1 MAAIKRFPIDKW
13 TLLAADFDDTSTSA
27 TKDGAGLQTITL
39 VDTPSRGT
47 DLLGDDSSNC
57 LTINGT
63 SEYAKIPATFLTP
76 FPKAITFLLV
86 CKPSGYTNGMR
97 LFSKLNTAGTQ
108 VLDLYVDAGQKFAM
122 RCMSDAG
129 ITALTSTVTA
139 TVGTTYRIGISVGAK
154 GLSFYINGSKVA
166 DASGRAWIPPVIASN
181 GEQFPIGGYC
191 ASSTFSNFFAGDIDA
206 FRVYSREMTDPELA
220 AYTAG
225 NAPSVIPEAVLW
237 KEVVGNGQPFIA
249 PTQAAHVNSVYEA
262 SMQIQTPGVYFTT
275 TPVIGMT
282 FTGGYS
288 SPRMWYA
295 EWNGVDAPRLSDG
308 PILGGGVGGEAGLVC
323 RGEWSKWGTTDFVTY
338 VTAAGAGAALKYAT
352 STTGILNL
360 AAAGTLIPD
369 DEVANYDGYANAS
382 KPMLIGSTYYMLVE
396 AHTTATGKW
405 VVMLFK
411 ADSLTQSPWEF
422 VHVCASLQVSTGSVS
437 GPDWEVIGSN
447 ILLRY
452 HVSRTSVLPS
462 YMWKASIP
470 VADIETD
477 TWTQSTDTPI
487 HSFIYGS
494 TWDVEQSSDVN
505 VIEFQG
511 RSYRAYEMGDD
522 TNQKFGIMLETYQG
536 SLSRVSSGLAPA
548 PNIRNN
554 LIVIPGGA

>member
-1 MAAIKRFPIDKW
+1 MAIKRYPIDKY
-13 TLLAADFDDTSTSA
+13 TLLAADFDDTSTTA
-27 TKDGAGLQTITL
+27 TKDGTGLQTITL
-39 VDTPSRGT
+39 VASPTRGT
-47 DLLGDDSSNC
+47 DLLADDSSNC
-57 LTINGT
+57 MTINGT
-63 SEYAKIPATFLTP
+63 TQYGKIPATFLTP
-76 FPKAITFLLV
+76 FPKAVTFLLV

-97 LFSKLNTAGTQ
+97 LFSKLATSGTQ
-108 VLDLYVDAGQKFAM
+108 GIDLYVDATQKFAM
-122 RCMSDAG
+122 RCNAPG
-129 ITALTSTVTA
+129 LTALTSTVTA
-139 TVGTTYRIGISVGAK
+139 TVGSTFRIGISVGAK
-154 GLSFYINGSKVA
+154 GLSFYINGTKVT
-166 DASGRAWIPPVIASN
+166 DAGQAWIPPVIAT

-191 ASSTFSNFFAGDIDA
+191 FGATFSNFFAGDIDA

-262 SMQIQTPGVYFTT
+262 SMQVQSTGVYFTSG
-275 TPVIGMT
+275 PALGMT

-360 AAAGTLIPD
+360 AAAGTLIPAD
-369 DEVANYDGYANAS
+369 TVANYDGYANAS

-396 AHTTATGKW
+396 AHVTATGQW
-405 VVMLFK
+405 AILLFK
-411 ADSLTQSPWEF
+411 ANSLTQNPWTF
-422 VHVCASLQVSTGSVS
+422 VHVCTSLRVAVGSVS
-437 GPDWEVIGSN
+437 GADWERFGDTID
-447 ILLRY
+447 LHY
-452 HVSRTSVLPS
+452 HVSRTSVKPS
-462 YMWKASIP
+462 YLWKASIP
-470 VADIETD
+470 VASIETD
-477 TWTQSTDTPI
+477 TWTQSTDNPT

-494 TWDVEQSSDVN
+494 AWDIEQSSDRCA
-505 VIEFQG
+505 IEFLG
-511 RSYRAYEMGDD
+511 RTYRSYEMGDD
-522 TNQKFGIMLETYQG
+522 TNQLFSIMLEVYDG
-536 SLSRVSSGLAPA
+536 PPSRLRQGLAAA
-548 PNIRNN
+548 PVGNTLNSRLVNG
-554 LIVIPGGA
+554 L